1 MATSLNLI
9 GRDPNRA
16 VDVMPLVL
24 GTYPLHS
31 QSELVRMEQVVLRLL
46 AVLGL
51 IDVPAAPSE

>member
-1 MATSLNLI
+1 MSFPDMATSLNLI

-31 QSELVRMEQVVLRLL
+31 QPELVRME
-46 AVLGL
+46 
-51 IDVPAAPSE
+51 